1 MFYTGAETDITVSSS
16 PATDRRREIIGAT
29 ERDKIKSPVAKAYMK
44 LLEFLPKEA
53 VLADLKA
60 QDKKSVLHELAEP
73 VAHIAGVDSQDLVQV
88 LMERE
93 RLGTTGIGNGIGIP
107 HGKMKRLKSLVIG
120 FGLSRNGIDF
130 ESMDARPTHIFF
142 LLAAPENSTELHLK
156 LLARISKILKHD
168 AFREKL
174 LQARDSD
181 AIYSAISEEDED
193 F

>member
-1 MFYTGAETDITVSSS
+1 
-16 PATDRRREIIGAT
+16 
-29 ERDKIKSPVAKAYMK
+29 MK

-60 QDKKSVLHELAEP
+60 QDKNSVLEELAGP
-73 VAHIAGVDSQDLVQV
+73 VADIAGVKPVDLVQV

-107 HGKMKRLKSLVIG
+107 HGKMKHLKSLVIG
-120 FGLSRNGIDF
+120 FGLSRSGIDF

-174 LQARDSD
+174 MQARDRD
-181 AIYSAISEEDED
+181 AIYSIIGEEDEE

>member
-1 MFYTGAETDITVSSS
+1 
-16 PATDRRREIIGAT
+16 
-29 ERDKIKSPVAKAYMK
+29 MK

-60 QDKKSVLHELAEP
+60 QDKESVLQELAGP
-73 VAHIAGVDSQDLVQV
+73 VAEIAGVKSHELVKV

-93 RLGTTGIGNGIGIP
+93 ELCTTGIGNGIGIP
-107 HGKMKRLKSLVIG
+107 HGKMKLLKSSVIG

-142 LLAAPENSTELHLK
+142 LLATPENSPELHLK
-156 LLARISKILKHD
+156 LLARISKILMHD

-174 LQARDSD
+174 MQAQDSD
-181 AIYSAISEEDED
+181 AIYSVIGEEDED

>member
-1 MFYTGAETDITVSSS
+1 
-16 PATDRRREIIGAT
+16 
-29 ERDKIKSPVAKAYMK
+29 MK

-60 QDKKSVLHELAEP
+60 RDKNGVLEELAGP
-73 VAHIAGVDSQDLVQV
+73 VADIAGVKPVDLVQV

-107 HGKMKRLKSLVIG
+107 HGKMKHLKSLVIG
-120 FGLSRNGIDF
+120 FGLSRSGIDF

-174 LQARDSD
+174 MQARDRD
-181 AIYSAISEEDED
+181 AIYSIIGEEDEE

>member
-1 MFYTGAETDITVSSS
+1 M
-16 PATDRRREIIGAT
+16 R
-29 ERDKIKSPVAKAYMK
+29 
-44 LLEFLPKEA
+44 LLEYLPKEA

-60 QDKKSVLHELAEP
+60 RDKKSVLEELAAP
-73 VAHIAGVDSQDLVQV
+73 VAEIAGVKSADLVQV

-107 HGKMKRLKSLVIG
+107 HGKMKHLDSLVIG
-120 FGLSRNGIDF
+120 FGLSRTGIDF

-156 LLARISKILKHD
+156 ILARISKILKHET
-168 AFREKL
+168 FREKL
-174 LQARDSD
+174 LQAQDSD
-181 AIYSAISEEDED
+181 AIYSVIGDEDEE

>member
-1 MFYTGAETDITVSSS
+1 MAGRRDSGRQIVITESSTAE
-16 PATDRRREIIGAT
+16 AN
-29 ERDKIKSPVAKAYMK
+29 MK

-60 QDKKSVLHELAEP
+60 QDKKGVLQELAAP
-73 VAHIAGVDSQDLVQV
+73 VAAFAGVESHDLVQV

-107 HGKMKRLKSLVIG
+107 HGKMKHLKSAVIG

-130 ESMDARPTHIFF
+130 ESMDARPAHIFF

-156 LLARISKILKHD
+156 MLARISKILKHD
-168 AFREKL
+168 GFREKL
-174 LQARDSD
+174 MQAQDSD
-181 AIYSAISEEDED
+181 AIYAAIGDEDED

>member
-1 MFYTGAETDITVSSS
+1 MAGRRHAGAKIDITESST
-16 PATDRRREIIGAT
+16 AEAN
-29 ERDKIKSPVAKAYMK
+29 MK

-60 QDKKSVLHELAEP
+60 HDKKGVLQELAGP
-73 VAHIAGVDSQDLVQV
+73 VAEVAGVKSDDLVQV

-107 HGKMKRLKSLVIG
+107 HGKMKNLNSLVIG

-156 LLARISKILKHD
+156 MLARISKILKHD
-168 AFREKL
+168 GFREKL
-174 LQARDSD
+174 MQAHDSD
-181 AIYSAISEEDED
+181 AIYAAIGEEDED

>member
-1 MFYTGAETDITVSSS
+1 
-16 PATDRRREIIGAT
+16 
-29 ERDKIKSPVAKAYMK
+29 MK
-44 LLEFLPKEA
+44 LLEFLPREA

-60 QDKKSVLHELAEP
+60 ENKKGALEELAGP
-73 VAHIAGVDSQDLVQV
+73 VAEIAGVKPDHLVRV

-107 HGKMKRLKSLVIG
+107 HGKMQELKSFVIG
-120 FGLSRNGIDF
+120 FGLSRKGIDF
-130 ESMDARPTHIFF
+130 ESMDARPAHIFF

-168 AFREKL
+168 GFREKL
-174 LQARDSD
+174 LQAKDGD
-181 AIYSAISEEDED
+181 DIYAAIGEEDED

>member
-1 MFYTGAETDITVSSS
+1 
-16 PATDRRREIIGAT
+16 
-29 ERDKIKSPVAKAYMK
+29 MK

-60 QDKKSVLHELAEP
+60 QNKEGVLQELAKP
-73 VAHIAGVDSQDLVQV
+73 VADAAGVKPDDLVRV

-107 HGKMKRLKSLVIG
+107 HGKMKHLQSLVLG
-120 FGLSRNGIDF
+120 FGLSRKGIDF

-174 LQARDSD
+174 LRAKDSD
-181 AIYSAISEEDED
+181 TIYSVIGEEDED